1 MFAALWAKVWKW
13 VAAIG
18 ALAAGIL
25 AIFLEGREKGKES
38 QQTKVDQATQ
48 EAQVATQVTQAV
60 ETRHDIDTKVT
71 DLPQAPASTVANAP
85 SGSAAAKLRDDGWMR
100 PEGGN

>member
-71 DLPQAPASTVANAP
+71 NLPQAPTSSVANATA
-85 SGSAAAKLRDDGWMR
+85 SSAAAKLRDDGWMR